1 MTAKYD
7 ANGLR
12 AYRATKL
19 FTLYYLYDEAGFSQ
33 TPLLELNS
41 AGSVV
46 AANGIGADGVRSRY
60 NPTSPTV
67 GTHWYFTYDPQ
78 GNLVQRQNE
87 NNTQFLVSDTALYDA
102 YGVLRADITPTT
114 GGSSNHRDPI
124 GFGGQWGYYTDYES
138 GLLLL
143 THRYYDPATGR
154 FVNRDPIGYDGGINL
169 YTFAGGNPINGRD
182 PLGLDW
188 SDFWFGFGKGV
199 GSTVVAGGIIV
210 GAGLLAPELALGA
223 GIMVSAVGT
232 FYLVE
237 GVVEQTTGRSA
248 STGEWIPENKLQEDY
263 GSMVGG
269 LMTSTLIPTRF
280 PRKGEIELPARPVVK
295 GSKSFPQTRIAPFG
309 NNVSSGN
316 GRLPH
321 YHRAEP
327 SSLPKAAIKGMS
339 DKGNGIGRHRPWDS
353 NPLDKSFWD
362 RF

>member
-1 MTAKYD
+1 LLSTKGKYD
-7 ANGLR
+7 AN
-12 AYRATKL
+12 
-19 FTLYYLYDEAGFSQ
+19 SQ
-33 TPLLELNS
+33 S
-41 AGSVV
+41 
-46 AANGIGADGVRSRY
+46 
-60 NPTSPTV
+60 
-67 GTHWYFTYDPQ
+67 
-78 GNLVQRQNE
+78 
-87 NNTQFLVSDTALYDA
+87 
-102 YGVLRADITPTT
+102 
-114 GGSSNHRDPI
+114 DPI
-124 GFGGQWGYYTDYES
+124 GFGGQWGYYTEYETGPGNS
-138 GLLLL
+138 VVGSSLLLL

-154 FVNRDPIGYDGGINL
+154 FVNRDPIGYDGGMNL
-169 YTFAGGNPINGRD
+169 YTFCGGNPINWRD

-199 GSTVVAGGIIV
+199 GSTVVAGGIII
-210 GAGLLAPELALGA
+210 GAGLIAPELALGA

-237 GVVEQTTGRSA
+237 GVVEQITGRSA
-248 STGEWIPENKLQEDY
+248 STGEWIPENKLHEDY
-263 GSMVGG
+263 GEMVGG

-295 GSKSFPQTRIAPFG
+295 GSKNSFPQTRIAPFG